1 MSGIELTSEQLTEAA
16 RLSDAAVRDMEA
28 AIPELPFGID
38 IAIDNTIESM
48 RSEVSG
54 NYEAAAISLP
64 LYRQLMRLGA
74 LVAIDMM
81 TEAEKGNSDGE
92 G

>member
-1 MSGIELTSEQLTEAA
+1 MNNIELTSEQLAEAA
-16 RLSDAAVRDMEA
+16 RLSEAAVRDMEA

-38 IAIDNTIESM
+38 GVINKAIEQM
-48 RSEVSG
+48 RSEAKG
-54 NYEAAAISLP
+54 NPEAMAISLP

-81 TEAEKGNSDGE
+81 TEAEKGGSK
-92 G
+92 